1 MSGAGFI
8 QTAGPLLT
16 VLTPLVAVPLTM
28 ITFYLRSLRE
38 QQSERQASLS
48 RRLDSLDAHTD
59 DLRSRMTEFERGYA
73 TKEEWLRELISARGQ
88 LDRLAEKTIRIE
100 AAMQSLPR
108 VDGRCADPLP
118 VPDDPIG
125 ASFPSGSEST

>member
-1 MSGAGFI
+1 MSGADFI

-59 DLRSRMTEFERGYA
+59 DL
-73 TKEEWLRELISARGQ
+73 L
-88 LDRLAEKTIRIE
+88 LDA
-100 AAMQSLPR
+100 QSLQQLR
-108 VDGRCADPLP
+108 
-118 VPDDPIG
+118 
-125 ASFPSGSEST
+125 

>member
-1 MSGAGFI
+1 MSDAGFL

-28 ITFYLRSLRE
+28 ITFYLRALRE

-48 RRLDSLDAHTD
+48 HRLDALDAHMD
-59 DLRSRMTEFERGYA
+59 DLRGRRAEFERGYA

-88 LDRLAEKTIRIE
+88 LDRIAEKTIRLE
-100 AAMQSLPR
+100 AAAQSSPE
-108 VDGRCADPLP
+108 VDGRCVNPKP
-118 VPDDPIG
+118 VSSDPIG
-125 ASFPSGSEST
+125 ASFPIASEST